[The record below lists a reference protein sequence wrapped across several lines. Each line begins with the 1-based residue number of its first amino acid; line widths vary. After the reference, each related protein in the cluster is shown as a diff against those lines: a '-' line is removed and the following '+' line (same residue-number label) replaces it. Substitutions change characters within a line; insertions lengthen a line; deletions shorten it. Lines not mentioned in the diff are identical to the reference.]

1 MGFADIRP
9 DERGQL
15 LEYLRVQ
22 RAALAG
28 ALSGLTEEQARSTPS
43 ASEMSLAA
51 LLKHLTAVE
60 RRWVL
65 ASIAGRPAG
74 VWPVA
79 DWDAEWQLTDA
90 DTVPALLAGYAAAA
104 AETEEVVA
112 GVPDLGADCH
122 GPEGEQPPTVRWVLL
137 HLLEETARHAGHAD
151 VIRESIDGAHVEDL
165 VD

>member
-22 RAALAG
+22 RAALAA

-43 ASEMSLAA
+43 ASKMSLAA

-65 ASIAGRPAG
+65 AS
-74 VWPVA
+74 
-79 DWDAEWQLTDA
+79 
-90 DTVPALLAGYAAAA
+90 
-104 AETEEVVA
+104 VA
-112 GVPDLGADCH
+112 GG
-122 GPEGEQPPTVRWVLL
+122 
-137 HLLEETARHAGHAD
+137 
-151 VIRESIDGAHVEDL
+151 
-165 VD
+165 